1 MGAFFDPACV
11 LAKLDCAGAIG
22 DVTFTIP
29 GAHMIESCVL
39 AFDIE
44 PEMVAVTVAKPSAA
58 DLSNVFTEVRD
69 FVADGCGVP
78 DGEAGYAMLFN
89 ILHIEDPVGLLREAC
104 RALAPGGKAGII
116 HWRSDLETPRG
127 PSALIR
133 PSAEQCRSWV
143 SVRGSSSFAMSR
155 LPAALGI
162 GG

>member
-69 FVADGCGVP
+69 VVADGCGVP

-89 ILHIEDPVGLLREAC
+89 ILPIEDPVDLLREFITTESE
-104 RALAPGGKAGII
+104 RSVPTIKYV
-116 HWRSDLETPRG
+116 HW
-127 PSALIR
+127 
-133 PSAEQCRSWV
+133 
-143 SVRGSSSFAMSR
+143 
-155 LPAALGI
+155 
-162 GG
+162 